1 MDIDSFIKEIE
12 EHRLETALDRLT
24 GKDLISIYLSAKEFQ
39 RAKIQ
44 RSTFAP
50 KVSDDSEI
58 IIKVINSKSD
68 IEEL

>member
-12 EHRLETALDRLT
+12 DNKLEIALSSLT
-24 GKDLISIYLSAKEFQ
+24 GKDIISIYLSAKEFQ

-50 KVSDDSEI
+50 KAVDDSTI
-58 IIKVINSKSD
+58 IIKVINSKED
-68 IEEL
+68 ITEL